1 MMYLLD
7 TDTVTHLHSGNT
19 NVINRLENLQ
29 DEEVAITIVT
39 KIEILRGRIDYLLKA
54 FSGSDL
60 LKAQELFS
68 RSETLLNQLPVIL
81 IDPNAA
87 NQFDRLQ
94 DISKFRK
101 IGRSDLL
108 IASIAL
114 ANQAWLV
121 TRNLRYFRQIPH
133 LFLENW
139 VD

>member
-1 MMYLLD
+1 MYLLD
-7 TDTVTHLHSGNT
+7 TDTLTHLHSGNT

-39 KIEILRGRIDYLLKA
+39 KLEILRGRIDYLLKA

-94 DISKFRK
+94 DISKFSK

-114 ANQAWLV
+114 ANQARLV
-121 TRNLRYFRQIPH
+121 TRNLRHFRQIPH

>member
-1 MMYLLD
+1 
-7 TDTVTHLHSGNT
+7 
-19 NVINRLENLQ
+19 LESLQ

-39 KIEILRGRIDYLLKA
+39 KVEILRGRIDYLLKA

-68 RSETLLNQLPVIL
+68 RSETLLNQLPVIS

-94 DISKFRK
+94 GISKFRK
-101 IGRSDLL
+101 IGRADLL
-108 IASIAL
+108 IASISL
-114 ANQAWLV
+114 AHQATLV
-121 TRNLRYFRQIPH
+121 TRNLRHFKQIPH
-133 LFLENW
+133 LSLENW

>member
-7 TDTVTHLHSGNT
+7 TDTLTHLHSGNT

-39 KIEILRGRIDYLLKA
+39 KLEILRGRIDYLLKA

-114 ANQAWLV
+114 ANQAQLV
-121 TRNLRYFRQIPH
+121 TRNLRHFRQIPH

>member
-1 MMYLLD
+1 MYLLD

-39 KIEILRGRIDYLLKA
+39 KIEILHGRIDYLLKA

-121 TRNLRYFRQIPH
+121 TRNLRHFRQIPH

>member
-7 TDTVTHLHSGNT
+7 TDTLTHLHSGNT

-39 KIEILRGRIDYLLKA
+39 KVEILRGRIDYLLKA
-54 FSGSDL
+54 FSGRDL

-68 RSETLLNQLPVIL
+68 RSETLLNQLPVIS

-94 DISKFRK
+94 GISKFRK
-101 IGRSDLL
+101 IGRADLL
-108 IASIAL
+108 IASISL
-114 ANQAWLV
+114 AHQATLV
-121 TRNLRYFRQIPH
+121 TRNLRHFRQISH
-133 LFLENW
+133 LSLENW

>member
-1 MMYLLD
+1 MKYLLD
-7 TDTVTHLHSGNT
+7 TDTLTHLHSGNT
-19 NVINRLENLQ
+19 NVINRLESLQ

-39 KIEILRGRIDYLLKA
+39 KVEILRGRIDYLLKA

-68 RSETLLNQLPVIL
+68 RSETLLNQLPVIS

-94 DISKFRK
+94 GISKFRK
-101 IGRSDLL
+101 IGRADLL
-108 IASIAL
+108 IASISL
-114 ANQAWLV
+114 AHQATLV
-121 TRNLRYFRQIPH
+121 TRNLRHFRQIPH
-133 LFLENW
+133 LSLENW

>member
-7 TDTVTHLHSGNT
+7 TDTLTDLHAGNT
-19 NVINRLENLQ
+19 NIINRLESLQ

-39 KIEILRGRIDYLLKA
+39 KLEILRGRIDYLLKA

-81 IDPNAA
+81 IDQNAA

-121 TRNLRYFRQIPH
+121 TRNLRHFRQIPH

>member
-39 KIEILRGRIDYLLKA
+39 KLEILRGRIDYLLKA

-121 TRNLRYFRQIPH
+121 TRNLRHFRQIPH

>member
-39 KIEILRGRIDYLLKA
+39 KLEILRGRIDYLLKA

-87 NQFDRLQ
+87 NQFDRLK

-114 ANQAWLV
+114 ANQAQLV
-121 TRNLRYFRQIPH
+121 TRNLRHFRQIPH

>member
-39 KIEILRGRIDYLLKA
+39 KLEILRGRIDYLLKA

-114 ANQAWLV
+114 ANQARLV
-121 TRNLRYFRQIPH
+121 TRNLRHFRQIPH

>member
-114 ANQAWLV
+114 ANQAQLV
-121 TRNLRYFRQIPH
+121 TRNLRHFRQIPH

>member
-39 KIEILRGRIDYLLKA
+39 KIEILHGRIDYLLKA

-87 NQFDRLQ
+87 NQFDRLK

-114 ANQAWLV
+114 ANQAQLV
-121 TRNLRYFRQIPH
+121 TRNLRHFRQIPH

>member
-39 KIEILRGRIDYLLKA
+39 KLEILRGRIDYLLKA
-54 FSGSDL
+54 FSGCYF

-68 RSETLLNQLPVIL
+68 RSETLLNQLLVIL

-87 NQFDRLQ
+87 NQFDRLK

-121 TRNLRYFRQIPH
+121 TRNLRHFRQIPH

>member
-1 MMYLLD
+1 MYLLD
-7 TDTVTHLHSGNT
+7 TDTLTHLHAGNT
-19 NVINRLENLQ
+19 NVINRLESLQ

-39 KIEILRGRIDYLLKA
+39 KVEILRGRIDYLLKA
-54 FSGSDL
+54 FSGRYL
-60 LKAQELFS
+60 LKAQELFY

-81 IDPNAA
+81 IDPDAA

-94 DISKFRK
+94 GISKFRK

-114 ANQAWLV
+114 AHQATLV
-121 TRNLRYFRQIPH
+121 TRNLRHFRQIPH